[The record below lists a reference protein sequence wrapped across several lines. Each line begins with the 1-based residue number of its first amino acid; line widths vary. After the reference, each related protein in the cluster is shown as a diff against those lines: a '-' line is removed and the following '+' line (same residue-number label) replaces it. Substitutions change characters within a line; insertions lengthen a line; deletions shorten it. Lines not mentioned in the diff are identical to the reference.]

1 MGDELTPSSF
11 FLHLWPTRSLVRVH
25 LLLSNYICTDAIY
38 CSPPFFLKLSQATE
52 KALIAWQYMDD
63 AKKVRRSENLASL
76 AQSLPSEL
84 RQVAIDLDIL
94 TQGVKK
100 MKYPDGTHIPSK
112 AYTRDQASRAVG
124 LANKIIQNVD
134 EYLR

>member
-1 MGDELTPSSF
+1 
-11 FLHLWPTRSLVRVH
+11 
-25 LLLSNYICTDAIY
+25 
-38 CSPPFFLKLSQATE
+38 
-52 KALIAWQYMDD
+52 MDD
-63 AKKVRRSENLASL
+63 AKEVRRSENLASL